1 MLSAKHGGADVVTI
15 QQIAEAEREAAH
27 MLPEA
32 PHPHNAGLAAL
43 AYAGIALLV
52 NAGLVSSGVPYLLA
66 GVAAIVAAYAAGRYD
81 SNRQWNRYYDLKHR
95 IMAEKDKDDA

>member
-1 MLSAKHGGADVVTI
+1 VVTI

-32 PHPHNAGLAAL
+32 PHPHSAGLGAL

-52 NAGLVSSGVPYLLA
+52 NAGLVSSGIPYLLA
-66 GVAAIVAAYAAGRYD
+66 GIVGIIAAYAAGRYD

-95 IMAEKDKDDA
+95 IMAEKENGDA